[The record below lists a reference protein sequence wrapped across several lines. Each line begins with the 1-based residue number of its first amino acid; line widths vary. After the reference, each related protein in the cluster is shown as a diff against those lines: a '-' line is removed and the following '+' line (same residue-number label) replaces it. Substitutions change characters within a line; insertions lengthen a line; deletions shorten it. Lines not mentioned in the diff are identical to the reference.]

1 MDPVTGSGTSL
12 LQEVDPEI
20 HDLIKEEKKRQ
31 FSGIEL
37 ISSEIFISSTVNEAL
52 SHALTNKNSNGM
64 PSNRHCYRDD
74 QLIEALN
81 NLCSTRALQA
91 FRLDPACWGVIVQ
104 PYSGSP
110 VKAAA
115 WTTFLQ
121 PYSRIMGLHPYSS
134 SEKIYC
140 ESLPLNI
147 STGYIDYDKL
157 EEKALDICPQLI
169 ICGSSAYPRDWD
181 YARFHSIANKCGALL
196 FCDMANISGLV
207 AAQEAANPF
216 EYCDIVTTTTNES
229 SRALMAGMIFYRRRQ
244 PALYDFEHKTA
255 VFPSLQCG
263 LQKHQIGVLAV
274 SLKQAMSPEFKA
286 FAKRVKANAVALGNY
301 LMSKGYKLVTGG
313 TDNHLVLWDLRPLG
327 LTGNKVEKLC
337 NRCGITLSKNP
348 VFGYSSVKEPRGVLV
363 GTHAMSCR
371 GLVEKDFEQIG
382 EFLHR
387 AVTIT
392 STIQK
397 QHGKRMKD
405 FDKGLD
411 NNEDIKALKVDVEKF
426 SLLH

>member
-1 MDPVTGSGTSL
+1 MDPVTWSGTSL

-20 HDLIKEEKKRQ
+20 HDLIKEEKKWQ

-37 ISSEIFISSTVNEAL
+37 ISSEILISSTVNEAL
-52 SHALTNKNSNGM
+52 SHALTTKNSNGM
-64 PSNRHCYRDD
+64 PSNRHCYSGD

-81 NLCSTRALQA
+81 NLCSTHTLQA
-91 FRLDPACWGVIVQ
+91 FRLDPACRGVI
-104 PYSGSP
+104 
-110 VKAAA
+110 AAA

-121 PYSRIMGLHPYSS
+121 PYSCIMGLHPHSS

-157 EEKALDICPQLI
+157 EEKALDISPKLI
-169 ICGSSAYPRDWD
+169 ICGSKRLTSRLGLYPLPLHCQQVQGPHVLRHGQHHSFFVPL
-181 YARFHSIANKCGALL
+181 YSLLTLPCTHTSNTRFRT
-196 FCDMANISGLV
+196 NI
-207 AAQEAANPF
+207 QH
-216 EYCDIVTTTTNES
+216 VTTTTNES
-229 SRALMAGMIFYRRRQ
+229 SRALMAGMIFYRKRQ
-244 PALYDFEHKTA
+244 PALYDFEDKTA

-263 LQKHQIGVLAV
+263 LQKHQ
-274 SLKQAMSPEFKA
+274 FKA
-286 FAKRVKANAVALGNY
+286 YAKQVKANAVALGNY
-301 LMSKGYKLVTGG
+301 LMNKGYKLVTGG

-337 NRCGITLSKNP
+337 NRCGITLSKNV

-363 GTHAMSCR
+363 GTHAMTRR
-371 GLVEKDFEQIG
+371 GFVEKDYEKIG

-397 QHGKRMKD
+397 LHGKQKRMKD
-405 FDKGLD
+405 FDEGLK